1 MRWLSRK
8 KCFCANLATEI
19 DPWNSHKKW
28 DVVVPI
34 CNSSTLTERWKERPE
49 NLLGLSGQLVWSTSQ
64 LAWNMSQLV
73 LEYKPPNLEYK
84 LANLEYE
91 PANLEYEPASLEY
104 EPACGV

>member
-1 MRWLSRK
+1 M
-8 KCFCANLATEI
+8 
-19 DPWNSHKKW
+19 
-28 DVVVPI
+28 VPI

-49 NLLGLSGQLVWSTSQ
+49 NLLGLSGQL
-64 LAWNMSQLV
+64 AWNMNQLV

-84 LANLEYE
+84 LANPEYE